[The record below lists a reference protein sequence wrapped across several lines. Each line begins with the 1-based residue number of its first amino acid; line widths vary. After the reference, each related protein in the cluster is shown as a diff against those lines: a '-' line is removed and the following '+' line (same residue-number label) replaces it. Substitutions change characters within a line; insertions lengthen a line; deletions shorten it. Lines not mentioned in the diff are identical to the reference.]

1 MRERGPVW
9 IVRSLKKHAG
19 NGIAWKPALHWTAA
33 DRKREA
39 KNLGRRVRRVDV
51 HAALGQ
57 IDYAAQFDVNVQLFR
72 AVIHRGRCEQ

>member
-1 MRERGPVW
+1 MSDCLISAGFLASTTVSSTTSSESKTTGLDFFVPAMAP
-9 IVRSLKKHAG
+9 KK
-19 NGIAWKPALHWTAA
+19 
-33 DRKREA
+33 
-39 KNLGRRVRRVDV
+39 LGRRVRRVDV